1 MRCLA
6 KDVDAFLK
14 YYGVPKDHLRFIR
27 TNNLA
32 ERLFNVRKSGTV
44 SGFSAVLDRFP
55 VGWLVTGVEPLGG
68 SG

>member
-6 KDVDAFLK
+6 KDVDAFLQ
-14 YYGVPKDHLRFIR
+14 YYGVPKDHLRFFR

-44 SGFSAVLDRFP
+44 SGFSAVL
-55 VGWLVTGVEPLGG
+55 GELE
-68 SG
+68 S